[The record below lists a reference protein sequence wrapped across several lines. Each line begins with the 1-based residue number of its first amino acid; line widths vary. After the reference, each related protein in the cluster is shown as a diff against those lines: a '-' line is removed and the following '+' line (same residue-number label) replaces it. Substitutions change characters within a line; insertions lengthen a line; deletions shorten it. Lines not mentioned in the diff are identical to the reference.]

1 MRFIVQNE
9 TLIPEPLAPKEL
21 PHELKPIAQYEEL
34 PHKPQQPYHFSKELQ
49 NLLTGKA
56 LLLDEIPFPIELLH
70 DHYLHG
76 YVSYQKGIENG
87 CCQRCGTSKLH
98 LITKMQCSRCHHKC
112 RYCRNCIMMGRV
124 SECTPLITWTGP
136 PPEQQYE
143 NILQWEG
150 HLSPG
155 QQEASDKLIKAIHK
169 NTNLLVW
176 AVCGAGK
183 TEVLFAGIEEAITT
197 GMRVCIASPRTDVI
211 HELTPR
217 LQRAFPE
224 VPVVSLYGGSEQ
236 KWDYSPL
243 TIATTHQL
251 LRFRSAFDVMVIDEV
266 DAFPFSMDAALKFA
280 AAKAQKPE
288 SSTIYLTATPNR
300 SLQQQA
306 NLGKLPYV
314 RIPVR
319 YHGHPLPV
327 PVFKWGTDWQKKF
340 SKGKIPLPLRKWTEQ
355 RLASKTQAF
364 IFFPNI
370 ETMQKALP
378 LFQKLNPSIE
388 SVHAEDPER
397 KEKVQKMRNGEIPI
411 LLTTTILERGVT
423 IPGLDVAVVGTDDP
437 TFKEAALVQISGRVG
452 RSASQP
458 TGNITFFHFGRTYA
472 MEKAKLHILKMNN
485 EAKKRGWLKE

>member
-1 MRFIVQNE
+1 MRFIVHNE
-9 TLIPEPLAPKEL
+9 TLIPEPLAPKEFAN
-21 PHELKPIAQYEEL
+21 ELKPITHYNDL
-34 PHKPQQPYHFSKELQ
+34 PQKPHQPYHFSKELQ

-56 LLLDEIPFPIELLH
+56 LLLDEIPFPIKLLH

-76 YVSYQKGIENG
+76 YISYQNGIENG
-87 CCQRCGTSKLH
+87 VCQRCGTSKSH
-98 LITKMQCSRCHHKC
+98 LITNMPCARCHHTC

-136 PPEQQYE
+136 PPEQQSE

-155 QQEASDKLIKAIHK
+155 QEEASDKLIHAIQTK
-169 NTNLLVW
+169 TDLLVW

-183 TEVLFAGIEEAITT
+183 TEVLFAGIEEAIRT
-197 GMRVCIASPRTDVI
+197 GKRVCIASPRTDVI

-217 LQRAFPE
+217 LQQAFPD

-251 LRFRSAFDVMVIDEV
+251 LRFQSAFDVMIIDEV

-280 AAKAQKPE
+280 ASKAQKPD

-300 SLQQQA
+300 RLQQQA
-306 NLGKLPYV
+306 NLGKLPFV

-340 SKGKIPLPLRKWTEQ
+340 AKGKIPLPLRTWTEK
-355 RLASKTQAF
+355 RLQSNTQAF
-364 IFFPNI
+364 IFFPHI

-378 LFQKLNPSIE
+378 LFQKLNPFIE

-423 IPGLDVAVVGTDDP
+423 IPGLDVSVIGTDDP

-458 TGNITFFHFGRTYA
+458 VGNITFYHFGRTYA
-472 MEKAKLHILKMNN
+472 MEKAKLHILKMNK
-485 EAKKRGWLKE
+485 EAKKRGWLKG